1 MSGVMK
7 TCVVKFIRQGVG
19 ISLTDVEYA
28 DSTSNTT
35 APTAGWQTNAPTW
48 QNGHYI
54 WTRTKIVYTD
64 GTTRY
69 SNLGKTRPLHGK
81 AVGIFGRDQRLPIPM
96 VRQRT
101 PIPSILRVQQEPQ
114 GHKAQPARQVKTEK
128 MAKTV
133 LMEPTALVFVRSMR
147 QPVSTR

>member
-19 ISLTDVEYA
+19 ISLVDVEYA
-28 DSTSNTT
+28 DSTSSTE
-35 APTAGWQTNAPTW
+35 APTTGWQTNAPTW

-69 SNLGKTRPLHGK
+69 SN
-81 AVGIFGRDQRLPIPM
+81 Q
-96 VRQRT
+96 
-101 PIPSILRVQQEPQ
+101 
-114 GHKAQPARQVKTEK
+114 
-128 MAKTV
+128 
-133 LMEPTALVFVRSMR
+133 
-147 QPVSTR
+147 